1 VENEEKK
8 DSKRKNPTRV
18 EEMKK
23 KKKKG
28 EPEFAT
34 LVSPGTGRDDI

>member
-1 VENEEKK
+1 VGNEGKK
-8 DSKRKNPTRV
+8 NSKRKNPTWA

-23 KKKKG
+23 ITKKG
-28 EPEFAT
+28 EAEFAT